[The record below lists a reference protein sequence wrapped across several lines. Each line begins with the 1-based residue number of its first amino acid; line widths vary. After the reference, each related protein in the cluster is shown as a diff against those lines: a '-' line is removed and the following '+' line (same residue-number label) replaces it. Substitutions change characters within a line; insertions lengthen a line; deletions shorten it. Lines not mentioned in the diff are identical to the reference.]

1 MNNLYCMEVIKPK
14 TKIKIVFI
22 SILVAFCLGFKNYA
36 LASKDFQNDLG
47 LWSAVNVNVPITEKF
62 QSRFQFSPRWLDDV
76 TDFNQ
81 FVLHALLGYKFNEHF
96 SFYQG
101 YAWSTRYIP
110 NFKREQRPYQELTIS
125 HNLKKLS
132 VEHRFRF
139 EERFIQDIEGITLRP
154 RYRLKASYPL
164 DKKERWALVLF
175 DELFVNLNSHFGGPQ
190 AGIDQNRIYAGINH
204 KFSERISGDLGYQ
217 LQHQHTKGSN
227 LETLN
232 HFVFFYLNFY
242 LPTLVQNR

>member
-1 MNNLYCMEVIKPK
+1 MN
-14 TKIKIVFI
+14 KIFTLLVLL
-22 SILVAFCLGFKNYA
+22 SIYVGCINHAFAHEAFNN
-36 LASKDFQNDLG
+36 DFG
-47 LWSAVNVNVPITEKF
+47 IWSAVNINAPITEKV
-62 QSRFQFSPRWLDDV
+62 QSRFQISPRWLNNS

-81 FVLHALLGYKFNEHF
+81 LILHGLLGYKFNKHI
-96 SFYQG
+96 SFFQG
-101 YAWSTRYIP
+101 YAWSTLYIP
-110 NFKREQRPYQELTIS
+110 NFKREQRPYQELIIS
-125 HNLKKLS
+125 HNVKKLS
-132 VEHRFRF
+132 LEHRFRF
-139 EERFIQDIEGITLRP
+139 EERFIQDIEGVTLRP

-164 DKKERWALVLF
+164 DKKERWSLVLF

-242 LPTLVQNR
+242 LPTLVQNK